1 MFCATMEDM
10 KLWLKY
16 LIGAALG
23 LAAALILPLDSL
35 QGAAALSF
43 ITDIIVRIG
52 RYTLLPLL
60 FFSGIMAVV
69 RMREDGLIAR
79 ASIWTFGTIAL
90 SSLLLTALGFISIV
104 IVRLPRIPITTERA
118 AEFSTLNLK
127 EFCRM
132 IFPNSAFESLTQG
145 SFLLPAFFFA
155 VIIGIGCCM
164 EHSNIKPVLSLA
176 DALSELFYNVTVIFT
191 ELFSAGIVFVMCS
204 WAIQFRDVLKSG
216 VFTPLIIMLA
226 IDFVIL
232 VGVIYPLIVVS
243 VCRNGKPLKVLRA
256 SIAPFLVAFL
266 SGDTNLALPVE
277 TRLGKEML
285 GIRQRVNGF
294 AFPLFS
300 IFARGGTALVSIISF
315 VVIWRSYST
324 LNIEFF
330 DMLAISMTAFLLSFV
345 MGNLPVGGTFVTLTI
360 LCSIFGRGM
369 ETGYLLLKPAAVIIG
384 SFSALFDAATVM
396 FGSYI
401 VANNT
406 RTIERHRA

>member
-1 MFCATMEDM
+1 M

-118 AEFSTLNLK
+118 AELSTLNLK

-300 IFARGGTALVSIISF
+300 IFARGRTALVSIISF

>member
-1 MFCATMEDM
+1 M

-104 IVRLPRIPITTERA
+104 IIRLPRIPITTERA
-118 AEFSTLNLK
+118 AELSTLNLK

-232 VGVIYPLIVVS
+232 VGVIYPLVVVS

-330 DMLAISMTAFLLSFV
+330 DMFAISMTAFLLSFV
-345 MGNLPVGGTFVTLTI
+345 MGSLPVGGTFVTLTI

>member
-1 MFCATMEDM
+1 M

-69 RMREDGLIAR
+69 RMSEDGLLVR
-79 ASIWTFGTIAL
+79 ASLWTFGVIAL
-90 SSLLLTALGFISIV
+90 SSLLLAALGFISIV

-118 AEFSTLNLK
+118 AELSTLNLK

-145 SFLLPAFFFA
+145 SFLLPAFLFA
-155 VIIGIGCCM
+155 VIIGIGCYM
-164 EHSNIKPVLSLA
+164 EHSNIKPIISLA

-226 IDFVIL
+226 VDFVIL
-232 VGVIYPLIVVS
+232 AGVIYPLIVVS

-396 FGSYI
+396 FGAYI

-406 RTIERHRA
+406 RAIERHRA

>member
-1 MFCATMEDM
+1 M

-43 ITDIIVRIG
+43 ITDIIVRVG

-69 RMREDGLIAR
+69 RMREDGLLVR
-79 ASIWTFGTIAL
+79 ASLWTFGVIAL

-118 AEFSTLNLK
+118 ADLSTLDLK

-232 VGVIYPLIVVS
+232 VGAIYPLLVVS
-243 VCRNGKPLKVLRA
+243 ICRNGKPLKVLRA

-345 MGNLPVGGTFVTLTI
+345 LGNLPVGGTFVTLTI

-396 FGSYI
+396 FGAYI

-406 RTIERHRA
+406 RAIERHRA

>member
-1 MFCATMEDM
+1 M

-43 ITDIIVRIG
+43 ITDIIVRVG

-69 RMREDGLIAR
+69 RMREDGLLVR
-79 ASIWTFGTIAL
+79 ASLWTFGVIAL

-118 AEFSTLNLK
+118 AELSTLDLK

-232 VGVIYPLIVVS
+232 VGAIYPLLVVS
-243 VCRNGKPLKVLRA
+243 ICRNGKPLKVLRA
-256 SIAPFLVAFL
+256 SIPPFLVAFL
-266 SGDTNLALPVE
+266 SGDTNLALPIE
-277 TRLGKEML
+277 IRLGKEML

-345 MGNLPVGGTFVTLTI
+345 LGNLPVGGTFVTLTI

-396 FGSYI
+396 FGAYI

-406 RTIERHRA
+406 RAIERHRA

>member
-1 MFCATMEDM
+1 MEDM

-23 LAAALILPLDSL
+23 FAAALILPLDSL

-118 AEFSTLNLK
+118 AELSTLNLK

>member
-1 MFCATMEDM
+1 M

-118 AEFSTLNLK
+118 AKLSTLNLK

>member
-1 MFCATMEDM
+1 M

-118 AEFSTLNLK
+118 AELSTLNLK

-232 VGVIYPLIVVS
+232 VGVIYPLVVVS

-330 DMLAISMTAFLLSFV
+330 DMFAISMTAFLLSFV

>member
-1 MFCATMEDM
+1 MEDM

-118 AEFSTLNLK
+118 AELSTLNLK

-396 FGSYI
+396 FGAYI

-406 RTIERHRA
+406 RAIERHRA

>member
-1 MFCATMEDM
+1 M

-118 AEFSTLNLK
+118 AELSTLNLK

-232 VGVIYPLIVVS
+232 VGVIYPLVVVS

-330 DMLAISMTAFLLSFV
+330 DMFAISMTAFMLSFV
-345 MGNLPVGGTFVTLTI
+345 MGSLPVGGTFVTLTI

>member
-1 MFCATMEDM
+1 
-10 KLWLKY
+10 

-118 AEFSTLNLK
+118 AELSTLNLK

-232 VGVIYPLIVVS
+232 VGVIYPLVVVS

-345 MGNLPVGGTFVTLTI
+345 MGSLPVGGTFVTLTI

>member
-1 MFCATMEDM
+1 M

-118 AEFSTLNLK
+118 AELSTLNLK

-232 VGVIYPLIVVS
+232 VGVIYPLVVVS

-330 DMLAISMTAFLLSFV
+330 DMLAISMTAFMLSFV
-345 MGNLPVGGTFVTLTI
+345 MGSLPVGGTFVTLTI